1 LFTVNYTTLTRSRVG
16 PLGGRKSTKLAGNAT
31 GLRRFKVDPTRDD
44 LNALVVA
51 PAAYLDPESELGLTL
66 KNQAS
71 PQVVESLEYL
81 LSFGPDLRQL
91 IGSSI
96 MEQFFRQIDWG
107 CSGLNDSIY
116 PRRLME
122 YVLCLAKH
130 GLQWD
135 GENLRYLRS
144 ALRRLEQHDKWKM
157 LLALGEAKAL
167 TPKVFKALI
176 SKPPLR
182 EVVDAHPDKKKVIN
196 EAAGIRPIDS
206 MIVQL
211 VREWIASPSEIAT
224 KIGISQAA
232 VSRRADRLIKDG
244 RLAKKAG
251 GKYKLGPNWWSTQD

>member
-1 LFTVNYTTLTRSRVG
+1 MPVAGVFSIG
-16 PLGGRKSTKLAGNAT
+16 AEKS
-31 GLRRFKVDPTRDD
+31 
-44 LNALVVA
+44 
-51 PAAYLDPESELGLTL
+51 SE
-66 KNQAS
+66 
-71 PQVVESLEYL
+71 PPESLEYL
-81 LSFGPDLRQL
+81 LSFGPELRQP

-96 MEQFFRQIDWG
+96 MEQFFHQIDWG
-107 CSGLNDSIY
+107 CSGLNGSIY

-122 YVLCLAKH
+122 YVLCLSKH

-135 GENLRYLRS
+135 GESLRYLRS

-182 EVVDAHPDKKKVIN
+182 EVADAHPDKKKVIN

-211 VREWIASPSEIAT
+211 VREWIASPSEIAA

-232 VSRRADRLIKDG
+232 VSRRANRLLKAG